1 VPNGSPAGNC
11 AGIRAG
17 DRTGAPSAGYLA
29 ESLTSLAP
37 LDMRLVRRTAAS
49 APAALVVAA
58 LLLASAVVAPVATPL
73 SAQVA
78 PAAPRPSLVV
88 FLTVD
93 QLRPDYLTRWHD
105 QLTGGL
111 RRLIDE
117 GAFAPQGVHDHAITE
132 TAPGHASTL
141 SGRFPY
147 STGIASNSAGV
158 NTAAAPLV
166 GSEGIGASPYRFNG
180 TTLVDWMVAADP
192 RTKVLSVSRK
202 DRGAILPVGRG
213 KYPVFWYAQASGRF
227 VTSSWY
233 ADSLPTWLQE
243 FNAEDR
249 VMKRYADQVW
259 MPLLPESAY
268 PEADSVPGEMS
279 SGEVNFPHVMPD
291 DTLRAHSMVIGFP
304 YMDEFTLDA
313 AWRGV
318 RAMDL
323 GGGPQTDL
331 LAVSLSTTDAVGH
344 RWGPDSREL
353 HDQILRLDR
362 SLGLFL
368 DSLIAL
374 RGADRV
380 MIALTS
386 DHGVAPNPEIAS
398 TWGDN
403 RRATRVFRDAFDP
416 ALAALAPM
424 VRRYELDPEAF
435 AFDGQTLEVDRSK
448 VVGKE
453 RGVRDLARA
462 FAREARTVEGVLRVD
477 VIDDLA
483 TADTVKDAI
492 ARRWLHMF
500 RPGGEVLAAITLR
513 PYSYFGR
520 GNTATHGSPHDY
532 DARVPIVFWGAGFV
546 KGRVAGDVR
555 VVDIAPTLAQR
566 LGVEPA
572 ERLDGQVLHRVFRQ
586 HSP

>member
-1 VPNGSPAGNC
+1 
-11 AGIRAG
+11 
-17 DRTGAPSAGYLA
+17 
-29 ESLTSLAP
+29 
-37 LDMRLVRRTAAS
+37 MRLVRHTAVPAS
-49 APAALVVAA
+49 VALVVAT
-58 LLLASAVVAPVATPL
+58 LLLASTIAVPL
-73 SAQVA
+73 SAQGA
-78 PAAPRPSLVV
+78 TAAEKPSLVV

-111 RRLIDE
+111 RRLVDD

-158 NTAAAPLV
+158 NTASAPLV
-166 GSEGIGASPYRFNG
+166 GSDGIGASPYRFNG
-180 TTLVDWMVAADP
+180 TTLADWMVAADP

-202 DRGAILPVGRG
+202 DRGAILPIGRG

-233 ADSLPTWLQE
+233 ADSLPSWLQA

-249 VMKRYADQVW
+249 VMNRYADQVW

-291 DTLRAHSMVIGFP
+291 DTLRARSIVIGFP
-304 YMDEFTLDA
+304 YMDELTLDA

-331 LAVSLSTTDAVGH
+331 LAVSLSTTDAIGH

-353 HDQILRLDR
+353 HDHILRLDR
-362 SLGLFL
+362 MLGVFL

-380 MIALTS
+380 VIALTS

-416 ALAALAPM
+416 ALAVVSPV
-424 VRRYELDPEAF
+424 VRRHELDPEAF

-462 FAREARTVEGVLRVD
+462 FAREARKVEGVLRVD

-483 TADTVKDAI
+483 TADTVKDVI
-492 ARRWLHMF
+492 GRRWLHMF
-500 RPGGEVLAAITLR
+500 RPGGEVLAAITLQ

-532 DARVPIVFWGAGFV
+532 DARVPIVFWGTGFV
-546 KGRVAGDVR
+546 KGRVVGDVR

-566 LGVEPA
+566 LGLTPA
-572 ERLDGQVLHRVFRQ
+572 EQLDGQVLHRVFRQ
-586 HSP
+586 PLP

>member
-1 VPNGSPAGNC
+1 
-11 AGIRAG
+11 
-17 DRTGAPSAGYLA
+17 
-29 ESLTSLAP
+29 
-37 LDMRLVRRTAAS
+37 MRLVRRTTVPAS
-49 APAALVVAA
+49 VALVVAT
-58 LLLASAVVAPVATPL
+58 LLLASTIAVPL
-73 SAQVA
+73 PAQGASAA
-78 PAAPRPSLVV
+78 EKPSLVV

-111 RRLIDE
+111 RRLIDD

-158 NTAAAPLV
+158 NTASAPLV

-192 RTKVLSVSRK
+192 RTKVLSISRK
-202 DRGAILPVGRG
+202 DRGAILPIGRG
-213 KYPVFWYAQASGRF
+213 KHPVFWYAQASGRF

-233 ADSLPTWLQE
+233 ADSLPTWLQA

-249 VMKRYADQVW
+249 VMDRYADQVW

-291 DTLRAHSMVIGFP
+291 DTLRARSIVIGFP
-304 YMDEFTLDA
+304 YMDELTLDA

-323 GGGPQTDL
+323 GGGSQTDL
-331 LAVSLSTTDAVGH
+331 LAVSLSTTDAIGH

-362 SLGLFL
+362 MLGVFL

-380 MIALTS
+380 VIALTS

-416 ALAALAPM
+416 ALAVLSPV
-424 VRRYELDPEAF
+424 VRRHELDPEAF

-462 FAREARTVEGVLRVD
+462 FAREARKVEGVMRVD

-500 RPGGEVLAAITLR
+500 RPGGEVIAAITLQ
-513 PYSYFGR
+513 PYSVFGR

-546 KGRVAGDVR
+546 KGRVTGDVR

-566 LGVEPA
+566 LGLTPA
-572 ERLDGQVLHRVFRQ
+572 ERLDGQALHRVFGERL
-586 HSP
+586 P